1 MIENNRTVR
10 AGRIVREQN
19 GMYLFSF
26 LEGGGLWIRRNRL
39 YPTQKDAQAV
49 IQKQGIRRTKSEE
62 ALAWQ
67 NHLAA
72 IMG

>member
-1 MIENNRTVR
+1 
-10 AGRIVREQN
+10 
-19 GMYLFSF
+19 MYLFSF

-39 YPTQKDAQAV
+39 YATQKDAEAV

-72 IMG
+72 IMR